1 MGFRPGLPGSLREDP
16 LALKV
21 ALGTGRLPAVPEVPL
36 EEGEDIRTG
45 ENPGGSVK
53 SFCAFF
59 CGLWLTVTTLFPFIG
74 LSKFLSF
81 KNGCLAP
88 VETPG
93 YIAS

>member
-1 MGFRPGLPGSLREDP
+1 MGFRPGLPGSLREVP

-21 ALGTGRLPAVPEVPL
+21 ALGPGRLPAAPEAPF
-36 EEGEDIRTG
+36 EEDEDIRTG
-45 ENPGGSVK
+45 VNPGGSAK

-59 CGLWLTVTTLFPFIG
+59 CGLWFTVTTLFPFIG
-74 LSKFLSF
+74 LSKFLSV

-93 YIAS
+93 